1 MLMFYE
7 KMNPPETMT
16 VNLESDF
23 PQNESSDETIV
34 IVDDLST
41 TL

>member
-1 MLMFYE
+1 MPMSYE
-7 KMNPPETMT
+7 KMNPPETVS

-23 PQNESSDETIV
+23 FQNESSDETIDTV
-34 IVDDLST
+34 VDLST